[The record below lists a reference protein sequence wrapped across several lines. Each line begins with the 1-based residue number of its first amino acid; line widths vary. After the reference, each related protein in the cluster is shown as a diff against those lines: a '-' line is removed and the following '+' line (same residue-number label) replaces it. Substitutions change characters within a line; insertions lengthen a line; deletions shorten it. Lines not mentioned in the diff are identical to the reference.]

1 MDGSAFALKA
11 DLVIKALGFDPEDL
25 PGLFGAPEL
34 KVSRWGTISV
44 SYRTMMTNLEGVF
57 GAGDIIRGAS
67 LVVWGIRDGRDAAAS
82 IDAYLRQ
89 KAAAKAGGA
98 ELEIGRASCRD
109 RVCQYVEISGV
120 AGCLQKKQQNTQS
133 KLK

>member
-89 KAAAKAGGA
+89 KAAEKAGGA
-98 ELEIGRASCRD
+98 ELAAAD
-109 RVCQYVEISGV
+109 RKSTR
-120 AGCLQKKQQNTQS
+120 LNS
-133 KLK
+133 SH

>member
-1 MDGSAFALKA
+1 MHLGAPDATGRQTPQLIDGSAFSLKA

-57 GAGDIIRGAS
+57 GAGDIIRGAP
-67 LVVWGIRDGRDAAAS
+67 
-82 IDAYLRQ
+82 
-89 KAAAKAGGA
+89 
-98 ELEIGRASCRD
+98 LEIGRASCRGRGGRD
-109 RVCQYVEISGV
+109 G
-120 AGCLQKKQQNTQS
+120 
-133 KLK
+133 